1 MTESRLVVDRKAC
14 AGHGLCYSIAPDV
27 IDADDQGD
35 PVITADPI
43 PDDQLELAQNAV
55 EACPERA
62 LRLEQ
67 S

>member
-1 MTESRLVVDRKAC
+1 VTESSLVVDRKAC